1 MPTQALTLIKTLPP
15 VWILSHP
22 LVSPMPKP
30 RLDFDERIRRM
41 DEKLMHS
48 LADGTGEFYDKAG
61 AVIAADVPVMFDRD
75 VDNPQ
80 DFTSRMTVITV
91 NHSDLPKFDRQG
103 RIQHR
108 GVMWKIDDIAS
119 DDGLQLALRV
129 IRS

>member
-1 MPTQALTLIKTLPP
+1 M
-15 VWILSHP
+15 
-22 LVSPMPKP
+22 P

-75 VDNPQ
+75 VDNPL
-80 DFTSRMTVITV
+80 DFTARMTVITV
-91 NHSDLPKFDRQG
+91 NHSALPRFDRQG
-103 RIQHR
+103 SIRHR
-108 GVMWKIDDIAS
+108 GVLWKIDDIAS